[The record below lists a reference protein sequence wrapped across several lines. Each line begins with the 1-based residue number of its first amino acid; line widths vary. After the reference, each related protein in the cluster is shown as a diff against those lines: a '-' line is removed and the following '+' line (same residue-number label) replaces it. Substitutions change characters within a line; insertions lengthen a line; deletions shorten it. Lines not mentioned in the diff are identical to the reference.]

1 MTVKT
6 RILEAASELLA
17 RSADADIST
26 RAVGEAAGVTA
37 PTLYHHFGDK
47 DGLLA
52 AVVDFG
58 WAAFLDTKRTVAAV
72 VHEQVADEIRA
83 GWNNHLE
90 FARENPNFYKL
101 MWSPAVSANSGAFRE
116 AFQMLYDRL
125 ELGASRGQLRVSVET
140 GARVIM
146 SAVTGAALSLIS
158 QLDLFGD
165 PTYATQLREAVIAAV
180 TVTADRPTGK
190 RSARDTS
197 APTIATAAATLKSK
211 LTVDNTP
218 LTPPERALM
227 NQWLTTL
234 ADTPTAA
241 PATPRRRPQRK
252 TKEDSQRPR
261 QWHPS

>member
-26 RAVGEAAGVTA
+26 RAVGEAAGVSP

-58 WAAFLDTKRTVAAV
+58 WAAFLESKRTTAAV
-72 VHEQVADEIRA
+72 VHEHVADDIRA
-83 GWNNHLE
+83 GWDNHLE

-101 MWSPAVSANSGAFRE
+101 MWSPAVSADSATFRE

-125 ELGASRGQLRVSVET
+125 ELGAGRGQLRVSVET
-140 GARVIM
+140 GARMII

-158 QLDLFGD
+158 QPDLFGD
-165 PTYATQLREAVIAAV
+165 PTFATQLREAVIAGV
-180 TVTADRPTGK
+180 TVTTDSPSTGK
-190 RSARDTS
+190 RRGREAS
-197 APTIATAAATLKSK
+197 APTVATAASTLKSK
-211 LTVDNTP
+211 LAAEGTP
-218 LTPPERALM
+218 LTAPEQALM
-227 NQWLTTL
+227 QQWLTTL
-234 ADTPTAA
+234 ADASADVPAA
-241 PATPRRRPQRK
+241 PRHRATERRHQ
-252 TKEDSQRPR
+252 
-261 QWHPS
+261 